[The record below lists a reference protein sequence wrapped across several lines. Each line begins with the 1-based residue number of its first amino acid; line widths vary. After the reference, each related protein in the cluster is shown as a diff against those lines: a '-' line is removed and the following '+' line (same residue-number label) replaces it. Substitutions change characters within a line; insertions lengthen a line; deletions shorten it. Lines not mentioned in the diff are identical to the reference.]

1 MDKPFFRKYQL
12 TSEGFGSLGVF
23 IPTTVF
29 NPNIGALEPELDR
42 NILSDKSVT
51 VVIPFHNGSKWIER
65 ALKSIADQTVLASEV
80 LVIDDGSNEQE
91 SSFLKGLKGKYGF
104 AVLEQPNSGQS
115 AARNLGFTEAKSKFV
130 CMLDQDDFFLPKHIE
145 ILLAT
150 ADFEDPKFGFSYGD
164 LWRVNESGQVLAHS
178 CVNIETQHPHTEL
191 KTMIK
196 HNMFILPSA
205 TLIKKEAF
213 LAVGGFDPELRGYE
227 DDDLFIRMFVS
238 GFTNRFTPEAVTV
251 WTVNT
256 SSTSFSESM
265 NRSRFIYF
273 KKLVESFPEGSI
285 IGTNV
290 FGDLMHPRFSLQFA
304 DGVIASAF
312 SDGQNF
318 DERVQRLR
326 FYREVVKN
334 SRELSPGQKLKY
346 RFLTQPLVLLPPKI
360 LKLFLVFLLKSGL
373 VLFLPRARTIGA
385 FVRKYLPRKK

>member
-1 MDKPFFRKYQL
+1 MDL
-12 TSEGFGSLGVF
+12 
-23 IPTTVF
+23 
-29 NPNIGALEPELDR
+29 N
-42 NILSDKSVT
+42 DKSVS
-51 VVIPFHNGSKWIER
+51 VVIPFHNGSQWIER
-65 ALKSIADQTVLASEV
+65 ALKSIAEQTVPANEV
-80 LVIDDGSNEQE
+80 LVIDDGSREEE
-91 SSFLKGLKGKYGF
+91 SRYLKSLQGMYSFV
-104 AVLEQPNSGQS
+104 VLDQPNSGQS
-115 AARNLGFTEAKSKFV
+115 ASRNHGFNKAKSQFV

-145 ILLAT
+145 ILLSA
-150 ADFEDPKFGFSYGD
+150 ADLEDPKFGFSYGD

-205 TLIKKEAF
+205 TLIKREAF
-213 LAVGGFDPELRGYE
+213 LAVGGFDPDLRGYE
-227 DDDLFIRMFVS
+227 DDDLFIRMFVA
-238 GFTNRFTPEAVTV
+238 GFTNRFTAEAVTV

-273 KKLVESFPEGSI
+273 KKLIESFPEGSI

-312 SDGQNF
+312 SDGEHF
-318 DERVQRLR
+318 DERVQRLK
-326 FYREVVKN
+326 FYREVVGK
-334 SRELSPGQKLKY
+334 SGELSPSQKLKY
-346 RFLTQPLVLLPPKI
+346 RFLTWPLVIFPPKI
-360 LKLFLVFLLKSGL
+360 LKLLLLLLLKSGL
-373 VLFLPRARTIGA
+373 ILFLPKARTIGA

>member
-1 MDKPFFRKYQL
+1 
-12 TSEGFGSLGVF
+12 
-23 IPTTVF
+23 
-29 NPNIGALEPELDR
+29 
-42 NILSDKSVT
+42 

-65 ALKSIADQTVLASEV
+65 ALKSIADQTVSASEV
-80 LVIDDGSNEQE
+80 LVIDDGSNEQQ
-91 SSFLKGLKGKYGF
+91 SSFLEGLKDKYGF
-104 AVLEQPNSGQS
+104 VVLEQPNSGQS
-115 AARNLGFTEAKSKFV
+115 AARNLGITEANSKFV
-130 CMLDQDDFFLPKHIE
+130 CMLDQDDFFLPKHSE
-145 ILLAT
+145 VLLAA

-178 CVNIETQHPHTEL
+178 CVNIETQHPHTQL

-205 TLIKKEAF
+205 TLVNKEAF

-227 DDDLFIRMFVS
+227 DDDLFIRMFVA

-273 KKLVESFPEGSI
+273 KKLIGLFPEGSI

-290 FGDLMHPRFSLQFA
+290 FGDLIYPRFSLQFA

-312 SDGQNF
+312 SNGQNF
-318 DERVQRLR
+318 EERVQRLK
-326 FYREVVKN
+326 FCREVVRK
-334 SRELSPGQKLKY
+334 SGELSPGQKLKY
-346 RFLTQPLVLLPPKI
+346 RVLTQPLVLLPPKI